1 MSANTQERR
10 YRAMIERLA
19 AEAKAAPQAYR
30 TRVALLAGLGFG
42 VLALLVLVAVG
53 LPVAIVV
60 GLLASGRGFD
70 GWALYVLLPQLVFAA
85 LVVRALWLR
94 FEPIPGHRLRP
105 EEAPELAEDIERLR
119 LAAGAPELDEVI
131 IDGDFNAGAASVPR
145 LLGLAGHRHCLVIG
159 LPLMRVLDRDELAA
173 VIAHEFGHF
182 SHGHGR
188 FSGWIYRVRLS
199 WLRLAHALAQGGNA
213 MARPLLLFFRWY
225 APYFSAYSF
234 VLAREDEYEADAVS
248 ARLVGGEARVSA
260 LLRVAHSAQWLQ
272 RAFLPRM
279 EARMR
284 AQPQPAPAYHALLAA
299 ALREAPPL
307 DVARLLASAEREND
321 LEDTHPTLPQRVAA
335 VGTPPALHPPGVPAV
350 AMLGE
355 ALARIERSLDDA
367 WRAEMRAPW
376 TAAHAEAKAD
386 RERLDA
392 LERRSDWSI
401 DERLEHARLV
411 ARLRPEFDAALLYE
425 RALELAP
432 DNANAWFRAGVLRI
446 DGDDA
451 AGAAHLRRAMT
462 LDAGAIRPVFEKLEA
477 WDRDGTL
484 SSAVA
489 AALAA
494 LRAEFA
500 DRAASLAARDG
511 VDAEDELVA
520 HDLDDA
526 TLDALCA
533 ALAPFGQIGAAW
545 LARKRL
551 EMAGEP
557 AHYALLV
564 RWQGSVASEAAGL
577 RRVVDAVRLPGSV
590 SVFTDTA
597 HRDQARRVRAQCPEP
612 VYRRRS

>member
-1 MSANTQERR
+1 MSAKTEERR

-19 AEAKAAPQAYR
+19 GEAKAAPQAYR

-60 GLLASGRGFD
+60 GLLVSGRGFD
-70 GWALYVLLPQLVFAA
+70 GWTLYVLLPQALFAA

-131 IDGDFNAGAASVPR
+131 IDSDFNAGAASVPR

-199 WLRLAHALAQGGNA
+199 WFRLAHALAQGGSA
-213 MARPLLLFFRWY
+213 MSRPMLLFFRWY

-234 VLAREDEYEADAVS
+234 VLAREDEYQADAVS

-260 LLRVAHSAQWLQ
+260 LLRVAHAAQWLQ
-272 RAFLPRM
+272 RGFLPRM
-279 EARMR
+279 AARMR

-335 VGTPPALHPPGVPAV
+335 VGAPPALRPPGVPAV

-392 LERRSDWSI
+392 LERSSDWSI
-401 DERLEHARLV
+401 EERLEHARLV
-411 ARLRPEFDAALLYE
+411 AHLRPEYDAALLYE

-462 LDAGAIRPVFEKLEA
+462 LDAGAIRPVFEKLEI

-484 SSAVA
+484 SSTVA

-500 DRAASLAARDG
+500 DRAASLAARAG
-511 VDAEDELVA
+511 VDADDDLVA

-526 TLDALCA
+526 ALDALRA
-533 ALAPFGQIGAAW
+533 ALAPFAQIGAAW

-551 EMAGEP
+551 DMAGEP

-577 RRVVDAVRLPGSV
+577 KRVVDAVRLPGSV

>member
-1 MSANTQERR
+1 MSAKTQERR

-19 AEAKAAPQAYR
+19 DEAKAAPQAYR

-60 GLLASGRGFD
+60 GLLATGRGFD
-70 GWALYVLLPQLVFAA
+70 GWTLYVLLPQLVFAA

-131 IDGDFNAGAASVPR
+131 IDSDFNAGAASVPR

-199 WLRLAHALAQGGNA
+199 WFRLAHALAHGGNA

-234 VLAREDEYEADAVS
+234 VLAREDEYQADAVS
-248 ARLVGGEARVSA
+248 TRLVGGEARVSA
-260 LLRVAHSAQWLQ
+260 LLRVAHMAQWLQ

-321 LEDTHPTLPQRVAA
+321 LEDTHPTLTQRVAA
-335 VGTPPALHPPGVPAV
+335 VGAPPALRPPGVPAV

-401 DERLEHARLV
+401 EERLEHARLV
-411 ARLRPEFDAALLYE
+411 AHLRPEFDAALLYE
-425 RALELAP
+425 RALELAS

-462 LDAGAIRPVFEKLEA
+462 LDAGAIRPVFEKLDV
-477 WDRDGTL
+477 WNRDGTL
-484 SSAVA
+484 SSVVA
-489 AALAA
+489 EALAA

-500 DRAASLAARDG
+500 ERAASLAARAG
-511 VDAEDELVA
+511 VDVEDELVA

-526 TLDALCA
+526 ALDALRA
-533 ALAPFGQIGAAW
+533 ALAPFAQIGSAW

-577 RRVVDAVRLPGSV
+577 KRVVDAVRLPGSV

-597 HRDQARRVRAQCPEP
+597 HRDEARRVRAQCPEP

>member
-1 MSANTQERR
+1 MSAKTQERR

-19 AEAKAAPQAYR
+19 DEAKAAPQAYR

-60 GLLASGRGFD
+60 GLLATGRGFD
-70 GWALYVLLPQLVFAA
+70 GWTLYVLLPQLVFAA

-131 IDGDFNAGAASVPR
+131 IDSDFNAGAASVPR

-199 WLRLAHALAQGGNA
+199 WFRLAHALAHGGNA

-234 VLAREDEYEADAVS
+234 VLAREDEYQADAVS
-248 ARLVGGEARVSA
+248 TRLVGGEARVSA
-260 LLRVAHSAQWLQ
+260 LLRVAHTAQWLQ
-272 RAFLPRM
+272 RVFLPRM

-335 VGTPPALHPPGVPAV
+335 VGAPPALRPPGVPAV

-401 DERLEHARLV
+401 EERLEHARLV
-411 ARLRPEFDAALLYE
+411 AHLRPEFDAALLYE

-462 LDAGAIRPVFEKLEA
+462 LDADAIRPVFEKLDV

-500 DRAASLAARDG
+500 DRAASLAARAG
-511 VDAEDELVA
+511 VDADDDLVA

-526 TLDALCA
+526 ALDALRA
-533 ALAPFGQIGAAW
+533 ALAPFAQIGSAW

-551 EMAGEP
+551 DMAGEP

-577 RRVVDAVRLPGSV
+577 KRVVDAVRLPGSV

-597 HRDQARRVRAQCPEP
+597 HRDEARRVRAQCPEP

>member
-511 VDAEDELVA
+511 VDAEDELVV